1 LAIPSFVRGRA
12 LTLSG
17 ILALCVLAWAYLLVE
32 ASGMSGMSEMSE
44 MAGMADMAGDAM
56 GSRWTLTEWAYLCV
70 MWSIMMVAM
79 MLPSALPAIL
89 LVERVAASCRERNAS
104 RAAVSATTPL
114 FVAGYLA
121 SWTAYSVVAA
131 TVQWALHGALL
142 VSDAMASASPVLSG
156 SLLVGAGL
164 FQLTPLK
171 IRCVTHC
178 RSPLSF
184 LMGHWREGAWG
195 AFRMGVGH
203 GSYCVACCWA
213 LMALL
218 FVLGVM
224 NLIWVTALA
233 AIVLLEKTLPAGRWV
248 TGSLGAGLIAWGVV
262 VLLQNA

>member
-1 LAIPSFVRGRA
+1 
-12 LTLSG
+12 
-17 ILALCVLAWAYLLVE
+17 
-32 ASGMSGMSEMSE
+32 MSGMTDMS
-44 MAGMADMAGDAM
+44 GMAGDGTAEIAGGAGM
-56 GSRWTLTEWAYLCV
+56 DSRWTLTEWAYLCV

-89 LVERVAASCRERNAS
+89 LVDRAAESRRVRNADGATRS
-104 RAAVSATTPL
+104 TTPL

-121 SWTAYSVVAA
+121 SWTAYSAVAA

-142 VSDAMASASPVLSG
+142 VSDAMTSASPVLSG
-156 SLLVGAGL
+156 SLLIGAGL

-171 IRCVTHC
+171 DRCVTHC

-184 LMGHWREGAWG
+184 LMSQWREGASG
-195 AFRMGVGH
+195 AFRMGLRH

-233 AIVLLEKTLPAGRWV
+233 AIVLLEKSLPAGRWM
-248 TGSLGAGLIAWGVV
+248 TGTVGVALIAWGVV
-262 VLLQNA
+262 VLLQSA

>member
-1 LAIPSFVRGRA
+1 
-12 LTLSG
+12 
-17 ILALCVLAWAYLLVE
+17 
-32 ASGMSGMSEMSE
+32 MSE
-44 MAGMADMAGDAM
+44 MAGMPGMEDMAGDGM
-56 GSRWTLTEWAYLCV
+56 GGRWALREWAYLCV

-89 LVERVAASCRERNAS
+89 LVERVAGSRRARNPAG
-104 RAAVSATTPL
+104 APVSTTLL
-114 FVAGYLA
+114 FVGGYLA

-142 VSDAMASASPVLSG
+142 VSDHMASASPVLSG

-164 FQLTPLK
+164 FQFTPLK
-171 IRCVTHC
+171 DRCVTHC

-184 LMGHWREGAWG
+184 LMSHWREGAWG
-195 AFRMGVGH
+195 ALRMGVGH

-224 NLIWVTALA
+224 NLIWVTVLA
-233 AIVLLEKTLPAGRWV
+233 VIVLLEKTLPAGRWV
-248 TGSLGAGLIAWGVV
+248 TGSLGAVLIAWGVV
-262 VLLQNA
+262 VLLQSA

>member
-1 LAIPSFVRGRA
+1 
-12 LTLSG
+12 
-17 ILALCVLAWAYLLVE
+17 
-32 ASGMSGMSEMSE
+32 MSE
-44 MAGMADMAGDAM
+44 MAGMSDMAGDPM
-56 GSRWTLTEWAYLCV
+56 GGRWALTEWAYLCV

-89 LVERVAASCRERNAS
+89 LVERVAESRRKRTPAEAS
-104 RAAVSATTPL
+104 VSTTLP
-114 FVAGYLA
+114 FVGGYLA

-164 FQLTPLK
+164 FQFTPLK
-171 IRCVTHC
+171 NRCVTHC

-184 LMGHWREGAWG
+184 LMSHWREGAWG

-218 FVLGVM
+218 FVFGVM
-224 NLIWVTALA
+224 NLIWVTVLA
-233 AIVLLEKTLPAGRWV
+233 VIVLLEKTLPVGRWV

>member
-1 LAIPSFVRGRA
+1 MAIPSFIRGRA

-17 ILALCVLAWAYLLVE
+17 ILALCALAWVYLLIE
-32 ASGMSGMSEMSE
+32 ASGMSE
-44 MAGMADMAGDAM
+44 MAGMSGMADMPGMAGDGM

-89 LVERVAASCRERNAS
+89 LVERVAESRRERNAGG
-104 RAAVSATTPL
+104 AAVSATTPL
-114 FVAGYLA
+114 FVGGYLA
-121 SWTAYSVVAA
+121 SWTGYSILAA
-131 TVQWALHGALL
+131 TVQWVLHGALL
-142 VSDAMASASPVLSG
+142 VSDAMTSASPVLSG

-171 IRCVTHC
+171 DRCVTHC

-184 LMGHWREGAWG
+184 LMSHWREGAWG

-233 AIVLLEKTLPAGRWV
+233 AIVLLEKTLPAGRWM
-248 TGSLGAGLIAWGVV
+248 TRTLGVALLAWGVV
-262 VLLQNA
+262 VLLQSA